1 MFDGLS
7 KVKVFGPFLFAEHT
21 VTGIVCLDMLEK
33 FLMPLLEGEGP
44 DDILFQKDGMPPHF
58 QNEVIDAL
66 NHKFPEKQI
75 GRGGPATWPPC

>member
-7 KVKVFGPFLFAEHT
+7 KLEVFGPFFLCGSYCDWHS
-21 VTGIVCLDMLEK
+21 LLMLEE
-33 FLMPLLEGEGP
+33 FLMSLLEEEDP

-58 QNEVIDAL
+58 QNEVTDIL
-66 NHKFPEKQI
+66 NHKFPYKQI